1 MLALGLYPLVVVISF
16 VLRPL
21 AWTLQSQ
28 WLRMQAADARPA
40 THHPPRVTTPRHVS
54 QRPAACHRSRG
65 SRRWRP
71 TRTRNTSS
79 RGRRAEARSSSSS
92 EPPSAGSV
100 HLRFTRRE
108 WPEIAPENDTRSHGP
123 HRRAAVPHT
132 RRRRGAARPR
142 AAARAAD
149 RHARGRRG
157 SRRAR
162 LEHPGRRAAVLG
174 CHVCRGVLGRAPTA
188 AAARRGRRCGN
199 NNN

>member
-28 WLRMQAADARPA
+28 WLRMQAADALPALQRPA
-40 THHPPRVTTPRHVS
+40 TRHNVPPRVTDTVVRAGGG
-54 QRPAACHRSRG
+54 RPVREARTAVG
-65 SRRWRP
+65 GGRWRIP
-71 TRTRNTSS
+71 LLLPSS
-79 RGRRAEARSSSSS
+79 PLLDRYIY
-92 EPPSAGSV
+92 
-100 HLRFTRRE
+100 LIRRE

-162 LEHPGRRAAVLG
+162 LEYPGRRAAVLG

-188 AAARRGRRCGN
+188 AAARRGRRCDN